1 MTSYLRLLI
10 AAQVAAAGI
19 ALVAAIAIFPI
30 RPEIGGPVGIAF
42 WIALT
47 LVASALPI
55 SLPAGI
61 TVSVGS
67 APLLASM
74 ILGGPAAAGLVG
86 ALGTFDSREVRG
98 QIPWYGTLS
107 NHAQIAGPAAI
118 AGILYEVGLRLGAQ
132 LPIPSGLSSVLA
144 AAAAGVAYNALNN
157 FLAALIVSGRSGQ
170 TLAAVWAKDLRII
183 ASNVVA
189 LVPLAWL
196 MAQIY
201 LLPSGMG
208 WWATLLFVVPLFTT
222 RLAYHRYVETREMF
236 EQTIGALANAVDA
249 RDRYTRGHSQR
260 VSHIAEAMCR
270 VMNIPEPEIEKIK
283 WAGLLHDIGKIGIR
297 DNVLLKPGPLDRE
310 ERILMNQHP
319 AIGAEIVAPAQQ
331 LAPEAPLIRYHH
343 EWFNGSGYPDGI
355 EALDIPLGAR
365 ILTIAD
371 AYEAMTSSRP
381 YRLTPLTHEQA
392 VGELEKFTGI
402 QFDPEI
408 VPVLVGLDRD
418 ILDRPPDR
426 PDYLPTMLRAED
438 PRDESGK
445 GSEKDAGKA
454 AAQPM
459 TPESASAI
467 GATPGPAAAPGPPP
481 GMPRPQRP
489 SAQKG
494 NPPRRALASDDVP

>member
-42 WIALT
+42 WIAVT

-67 APLLASM
+67 APLLASL
-74 ILGGPAAAGLVG
+74 ILGGPAAAGIVG

-118 AGILYEVGLRLGAQ
+118 AGILYEIGLRLGAQ
-132 LPIPSGLSSVLA
+132 LAVPAGLSSVLA
-144 AAAAGVAYNALNN
+144 AAAAGIAYNALNN

-170 TLAAVWAKDLRII
+170 TLATVWAKDLRII

-201 LLPSGMG
+201 LLPNGVG

-270 VMNIPEPEIEKIK
+270 VMNIAEPEIEKIK
-283 WAGLLHDIGKIGIR
+283 WAGLLHDIGKIGVPTAR
-297 DNVLLKPGPLDRE
+297 S
-310 ERILMNQHP
+310 
-319 AIGAEIVAPAQQ
+319 
-331 LAPEAPLIRYHH
+331 
-343 EWFNGSGYPDGI
+343 GS
-355 EALDIPLGAR
+355 
-365 ILTIAD
+365 
-371 AYEAMTSSRP
+371 S
-381 YRLTPLTHEQA
+381 
-392 VGELEKFTGI
+392 
-402 QFDPEI
+402 
-408 VPVLVGLDRD
+408 
-418 ILDRPPDR
+418 
-426 PDYLPTMLRAED
+426 
-438 PRDESGK
+438 
-445 GSEKDAGKA
+445 
-454 AAQPM
+454 
-459 TPESASAI
+459 
-467 GATPGPAAAPGPPP
+467 
-481 GMPRPQRP
+481 
-489 SAQKG
+489 
-494 NPPRRALASDDVP
+494 